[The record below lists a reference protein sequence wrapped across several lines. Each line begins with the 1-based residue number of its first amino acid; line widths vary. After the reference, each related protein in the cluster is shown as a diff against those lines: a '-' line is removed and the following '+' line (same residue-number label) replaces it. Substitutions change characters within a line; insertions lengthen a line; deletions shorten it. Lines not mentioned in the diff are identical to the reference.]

1 MSAIKNY
8 DDALDFLPKYQ
19 GDEGLAARFGKA
31 LQTYWTA
38 LGAGLAAARAYHELT
53 ARGVA
58 HEQAVRQVFELHLD
72 GR

>member
-19 GDEGLAARFGKA
+19 GDEGLAVRFGNGLK
-31 LQTYWTA
+31 TYWTA
-38 LGAGLAAARAYHELT
+38 LSAGLAAARAYHELT
-53 ARGVA
+53 ARGVP

-72 GR
+72 SR